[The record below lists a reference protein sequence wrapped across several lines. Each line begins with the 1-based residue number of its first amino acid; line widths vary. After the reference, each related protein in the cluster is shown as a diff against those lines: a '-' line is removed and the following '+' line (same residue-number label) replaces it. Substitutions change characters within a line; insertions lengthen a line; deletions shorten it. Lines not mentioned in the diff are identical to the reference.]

1 MVSEVFSLPSRLL
14 RAPAAAAEAA
24 APTPSPSPSPVPA
37 LPRQLSIL
45 RSLFFESVSCYPS
58 SIPWHRRPRAAVIA
72 ATAWRNVEDDFST
85 ESVADD
91 DTPTSIELVPVSGEQ
106 EFDRI
111 IAEEKPVVFLWMAN
125 WCRKCIY
132 LKPKLEKL
140 AADYHPRIHFYG
152 IDVNTVPQR
161 LVNRAEIT
169 KMPTIQLWRDGKKQ
183 AEVIGGHQTWLV
195 IDDVRRMIETEIESI
210 QQSI

>member
-14 RAPAAAAEAA
+14 RAPAAAAAA
-24 APTPSPSPSPVPA
+24 TATPTPSPSPSPVPA

-45 RSLFFESVSCYPS
+45 RSLFFESVSCYYS

-111 IAEEKPVVFLWMAN
+111 IAEEKPVVFLWFVAFPILIFFCCLSLFLRVLFALLLLI
-125 WCRKCIY
+125 W
-132 LKPKLEKL
+132 
-140 AADYHPRIHFYG
+140 
-152 IDVNTVPQR
+152 
-161 LVNRAEIT
+161 
-169 KMPTIQLWRDGKKQ
+169 
-183 AEVIGGHQTWLV
+183 
-195 IDDVRRMIETEIESI
+195 
-210 QQSI
+210 